1 MNEAAREGATR
12 IAGIFNYLLDHR
24 HPQERGPYSIPE
36 VAKGTGVSESTLKQ
50 MKSGSNDNPKIN
62 TLVVVAKFFDVPP
75 DIWVTDKPLDE
86 VLVDRDLHNAMRDAG
101 IESIALRSK
110 DLTPENRRLVA
121 DMITV
126 ARKSQG
132 LDPKEPGTP

>member
-1 MNEAAREGATR
+1 MNEAAREGVAR
-12 IAGIFNYLLDHR
+12 IAAVFNYLLDNR
-24 HPQERGPYSIPE
+24 HPDGRGPYTIPE
-36 VAKGTGVSESTLKQ
+36 VAKGTAISESTLKQ

-62 TLVVVAKFFDVPP
+62 TLVSVAKFFDVPP
-75 DIWVTDKPLDE
+75 DIWVTDKPLEE

-110 DLTPENRRLVA
+110 DLTPTNRKLVA

-132 LDPKEPGTP
+132 LDPQEPGTP

>member
-1 MNEAAREGATR
+1 MTEAAREGVAR
-12 IAGIFNYLLDHR
+12 IAATFNYLLDNR

-36 VAKGTGVSESTLKQ
+36 VATGTGISESTLKQ
-50 MKSGSNDNPKIN
+50 MKAGANDNPKIN
-62 TLVVVAKFFDVPP
+62 TLVAVAKFFDVPP
-75 DIWVTDKPLDE
+75 DIWVTDKPLNE
-86 VLVDRDLHNAMRDAG
+86 VLIDRDLHNAMRDAG

-110 DLTPENRRLVA
+110 DLNPENRRLVA

-132 LDPKEPGTP
+132 LDPEESGAS

>member
-1 MNEAAREGATR
+1 MTEAAREGVAR
-12 IAGIFNYLLDHR
+12 IATVFNYLLDNR

-36 VAKGTGVSESTLKQ
+36 IAAGTGVSESTLKG
-50 MKSGSNDNPKIN
+50 MKAGGNDNPKIN
-62 TLVVVAKFFDVPP
+62 TLIAVAKFFDVPP
-75 DIWVTDKPLDE
+75 DVWVTDKPLAE

-101 IESIALRSK
+101 IEAIALRSK
-110 DLTPENRRLVA
+110 DLNATNRKLVA

-132 LDPKEPGTP
+132 LEPEEPSSP